1 MIQVD
6 FFWAYAF
13 GATFAFAACRQ
24 IREETCK
31 WYESKYFTWTVF
43 YLAIF
48 FAPSGVWLLKNHT
61 SWETMQLWNTY
72 EEIPTLLVL
81 IFSITNVLD
90 GIIAY
95 YVCYRL
101 IKKGNYY
108 YAGQQVILGYFIMF
122 FILAHGWDGWGYDR
136 FFYDRAMVTGNLAWT
151 AGVGNAVS
159 WLTSS
164 VALTLIVMGILILP
178 PMFYF
183 AVKWM
188 REGAL
193 KDDSIPN
200 DKVKSPI
207 ALTLLLLVSALGI
220 ALGLAVGATLVCKFF
235 TWITG
240 GNLIILGHEWSVFGM
255 LIGLPVF
262 IVPVFFFLIRKGIIF
277 EEDEDG
283 NMIKIPAYKTIGA
296 KIFRIIIIEEPA
308 VKPKVKAIKD
318 K

>member
-31 WYESKYFTWTVF
+31 WYESKYFTWTIF
-43 YLAIF
+43 YLSIF
-48 FAPSGVWLLKNHT
+48 FAPSGVWLLQNHT
-61 SWETMQLWNTY
+61 SWETMQFWNAY
-72 EEIPTLLVL
+72 NDIPPLLVL
-81 IFSITNVLD
+81 VFSITNVLD

-95 YVCYRL
+95 YICHRF

-108 YAGQQVILGYFIMF
+108 YAGLQVILGYFIMF
-122 FILAHGWDGWGYDR
+122 FILAHGWDGQGFDR
-136 FFYDRAMVTGNLAWT
+136 FFYDRAANNDVAWT
-151 AGVGNAVS
+151 AGAGEMFV

-164 VALTLIVMGILILP
+164 VAIALYVMGVLILP

-193 KDDSIPN
+193 EDESIPN
-200 DKVKSPI
+200 EKVKSPMM
-207 ALTLLLLVSALGI
+207 LTMILLVLALGI
-220 ALGLAVGATLVCKFF
+220 ALGLAVGATLTCKLF
-235 TWITG
+235 TALTG
-240 GNLIILGHEWSVFGM
+240 GNQVILGEGWSALGM

-262 IVPVFFFLIRKGIIF
+262 IVPSFYFLMRRG
-277 EEDEDG
+277 
-283 NMIKIPAYKTIGA
+283 TIGE
-296 KIFRIIIIEEPA
+296 KFFKIIIIEEP
-308 VKPKVKAIKD
+308 KKAS
-318 K
+318 